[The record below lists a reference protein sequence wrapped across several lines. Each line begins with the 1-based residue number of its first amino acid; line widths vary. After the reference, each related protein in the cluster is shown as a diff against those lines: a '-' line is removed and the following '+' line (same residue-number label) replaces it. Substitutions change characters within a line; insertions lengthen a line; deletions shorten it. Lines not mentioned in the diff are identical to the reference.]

1 MPGCHVHS
9 VYNIAIIYFTCGMW
23 ACLLPQAWGRRI
35 PGDPAFSK
43 RFQPPCCSGDTLD
56 KGHGLQGV
64 GQWVPRWLPP
74 WARLR
79 APPQPRSL
87 SMALP
92 GPEAQSL
99 SHGDEL
105 RLTLPLSCLRERSDC
120 LRSQLLQLWCRCRL
134 NFLERLQDLPS
145 GFRHWVCLR
154 TPGLRGD
161 PATVQCLTVYKHVL
175 ISSGSLEAQLQS

>member
-1 MPGCHVHS
+1 MFTAAGLGEAHTWRPRFLQEVSASVLFRRHAGQGTRPSGCR
-9 VYNIAIIYFTCGMW
+9 A
-23 ACLLPQAWGRRI
+23 
-35 PGDPAFSK
+35 
-43 RFQPPCCSGDTLD
+43 
-56 KGHGLQGV
+56 V
-64 GQWVPRWLPP
+64 GAKMVAPVGTPEG
-74 WARLR
+74 
-79 APPQPRSL
+79 PPQPRSL

>member
-1 MPGCHVHS
+1 MFTATGLGEAHTWRPRFLQEVSASVLFRRHARQGTRPSGCRAVGAKMVAPVGTPG
-9 VYNIAIIYFTCGMW
+9 
-23 ACLLPQAWGRRI
+23 
-35 PGDPAFSK
+35 
-43 RFQPPCCSGDTLD
+43 PPE
-56 KGHGLQGV
+56 
-64 GQWVPRWLPP
+64 
-74 WARLR
+74 
-79 APPQPRSL
+79 PRSL

-92 GPEAQSL
+92 APGAQSL
-99 SHGDEL
+99 SHSDEL
-105 RLTLPLSCLRERSDC
+105 RLTLPLSRLWERSDC

-154 TPGLRGD
+154 TPGLREN